1 MSGKYTIFFQYKNI
15 HLFFIFLKCYVAMLS
30 SISFIFFMKYLLFI
44 LLLPLAFLSCQDDIQ
59 TSSPTFQGLQQ
70 GDFVWRSTVRT
81 ATVQSSGVLSIS
93 GSDGYGTMIISLPEA
108 AVGVYTLGQ
117 GELSTITFTEGITT
131 YSTQNNGTEFP
142 VYLGDGQVTLE
153 EVNTV
158 SKTLKGS
165 FYFNSYDDEGSK
177 YLNFSEGVFYNL
189 RYID

>member
-30 SISFIFFMKYLLFI
+30 SISFIFFMKYFLFI

-177 YLNFSEGVFYNL
+177 YLNFSQGVFYNL

>member
-1 MSGKYTIFFQYKNI
+1 MSRKYTIFFQYKNI

-30 SISFIFFMKYLLFI
+30 SISFIFFMKYFLFI

>member
-30 SISFIFFMKYLLFI
+30 SISFIFFMKYFLFI

-117 GELSTITFTEGITT
+117 GELSTITFTEGIAT

>member
-189 RYID
+189 RYVD

>member
-30 SISFIFFMKYLLFI
+30 SISFIFFMKYFLFI

-59 TSSPTFQGLQQ
+59 SSSPTFQGLQQ

>member
-30 SISFIFFMKYLLFI
+30 SISFIFFMKYFLFI

-108 AVGVYTLGQ
+108 TVGVYTLGQ

-189 RYID
+189 RYVD

>member
-30 SISFIFFMKYLLFI
+30 SILFIFFMKYLLFI

-189 RYID
+189 RYVD

>member
-15 HLFFIFLKCYVAMLS
+15 HLFFIFLKCYLAMLS

-189 RYID
+189 RYVD

>member
-30 SISFIFFMKYLLFI
+30 SISFIFFMKYFLFI

>member
-189 RYID
+189 SYTE

>member
-108 AVGVYTLGQ
+108 TVGVYTLGQ

>member
-15 HLFFIFLKCYVAMLS
+15 HFFFIFLKCYVAMLS

-44 LLLPLAFLSCQDDIQ
+44 LLLPLVFLSCQDDIQ

-189 RYID
+189 RYVD

>member
-1 MSGKYTIFFQYKNI
+1 MWPYCPLSY
-15 HLFFIFLKCYVAMLS
+15 LF
-30 SISFIFFMKYLLFI
+30 FFMKYFLFI
-44 LLLPLAFLSCQDDIQ
+44 LLLPLPFLSCQDDIQ

-70 GDFVWRSTVRT
+70 GDFLWRSTVRT

-93 GSDGYGTMIISLPEA
+93 GSDGYGTMIISLPVA

-131 YSTQNNGTEFP
+131 YSTQNNGIEFP

-189 RYID
+189 KYVD

>member
-1 MSGKYTIFFQYKNI
+1 
-15 HLFFIFLKCYVAMLS
+15 
-30 SISFIFFMKYLLFI
+30 
-44 LLLPLAFLSCQDDIQ
+44 
-59 TSSPTFQGLQQ
+59 
-70 GDFVWRSTVRT
+70 
-81 ATVQSSGVLSIS
+81 
-93 GSDGYGTMIISLPEA
+93 MIISLPVA

-131 YSTQNNGTEFP
+131 YSTQNNGIEFP

-189 RYID
+189 KYVD

>member
-30 SISFIFFMKYLLFI
+30 SISFIFFMKYFLFI

-108 AVGVYTLGQ
+108 TVGVYTLGQ

>member
-15 HLFFIFLKCYVAMLS
+15 HLFFIFLNCYVAMLS
-30 SISFIFFMKYLLFI
+30 SISFIFFMKYFLFI

-108 AVGVYTLGQ
+108 TVGVYTLGQ

-189 RYID
+189 RYVD

>member
-30 SISFIFFMKYLLFI
+30 SISFIFLMKYLLFI

-189 RYID
+189 RYVD

>member
-1 MSGKYTIFFQYKNI
+1 
-15 HLFFIFLKCYVAMLS
+15 MLS
-30 SISFIFFMKYLLFI
+30 SISFIFFMKYFLFI

-117 GELSTITFTEGITT
+117 DELSTITFTEGITT

>member
-44 LLLPLAFLSCQDDIQ
+44 LLLPLVFLSCQDDIQ

-189 RYID
+189 RYVD

>member
-30 SISFIFFMKYLLFI
+30 SISFIFFMKYFLFI

-189 RYID
+189 RYVD